1 MFVYEDRQKNVDKL
15 RQEMYQRVKSG
26 QAGEHLC
33 EVATPGVVRNVNP
46 DEAEPSK

>member
-1 MFVYEDRQKNVDKL
+1 MFVYEDRQKSVDKL